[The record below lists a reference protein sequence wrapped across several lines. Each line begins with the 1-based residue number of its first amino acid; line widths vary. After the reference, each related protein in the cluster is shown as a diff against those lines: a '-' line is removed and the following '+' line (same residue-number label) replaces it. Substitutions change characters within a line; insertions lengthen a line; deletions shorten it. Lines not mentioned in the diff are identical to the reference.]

1 MATTYVMRP
10 SRLDDLD
17 ALTQLAELSG
27 PGFTSLPVDEP
38 ILRERLEKSDR
49 AFNGRQRNLQ
59 FGKYLMMM
67 EHVETGQVVGC
78 SAVSSCASKPSLS

>member
-17 ALTQLAELSG
+17 ALTQLAVLSG

-38 ILRERLEKSDR
+38 ILRERLEKS
-49 AFNGRQRNLQ
+49 
-59 FGKYLMMM
+59 
-67 EHVETGQVVGC
+67 
-78 SAVSSCASKPSLS
+78 